1 MIMTLATLR
10 MLAQTACVE
19 VKVGL
24 KGISKLIKQIRP
36 KYVCD

>member
-1 MIMTLATLR
+1 MMTLATLR
-10 MLAQTACVE
+10 MQPQIACVE

-24 KGISKLIKQIRP
+24 KGISKLIQQIRP